1 MTPEEMKKRTR
12 DFALRCVKLAAS
24 FPKGPLGDVISRQLI
39 KAATSVAANYR
50 ASCAARSHADF
61 LNKLGIV
68 EEEADEAV
76 FWIDFAP
83 DAGLTRRRRVEKLLG
98 EGREI
103 LAIVVASEKTA
114 KRRRAKRATGKR

>member
-1 MTPEEMKKRTR
+1 MREAGWVFPERPTGGRYQQTAYQSRYKR
-12 DFALRCVKLAAS
+12 C
-24 FPKGPLGDVISRQLI
+24 RQL
-39 KAATSVAANYR
+39 SRVL
-50 ASCAARSHADF
+50 CGRSHADF

-76 FWIDFAP
+76 FWIDLAP

-114 KRRRAKRATGKR
+114 KRRRAKHATGKR